1 MPNLLSDT
9 FEVYDDDSDSDR
21 VEEEQDDESE
31 SLNTEESEEESNSDY
46 EYDWDFDFLD
56 DVDEQDSAFV
66 KAAIRGDVEG
76 MKKILQPYDEPDEEE
91 KSNLFLSM
99 KENKMKILNGA
110 RKWTE
115 VQEKCGYDKSW
126 TWFGDTALIAAA
138 RNGHF
143 NVVKFLLLEGADPT
157 LVSCPTDDQYENA
170 VQAAEKSKRLGLS
183 NSNAIKIQN
192 ILNEAMKYWSEA
204 RYASASHSKDREKAF
219 TKREVGGLKAFAY
232 ELNQPSCFTSLKL
245 AITSL

>member
-1 MPNLLSDT
+1 MPSLLSNT
-9 FEVYDDDSDSDR
+9 FEVYDDGSDSDGA
-21 VEEEQDDESE
+21 EEQDDESE
-31 SLNTEESEEESNSDY
+31 SYNTEESGEESNSDY
-46 EYDWDFDFLD
+46 EYDWDCDFLD
-56 DVDEQDSAFV
+56 DADEQDSAFV
-66 KAAIRGDVEG
+66 EAANRGNLEG

-91 KSNLFLSM
+91 SSNLFLSM
-99 KENKMKILNGA
+99 KENKMKMLNGA

-170 VQAAEKSKRLGLS
+170 VQAAEKSKRLGH
-183 NSNAIKIQN
+183 SNAIKTQN
-192 ILNEAMKYWSEA
+192 LLNEAMKYWVKA
-204 RYASASHSKDREKAF
+204 RYAGASHSKDREKAY
-219 TKREVGGLKAFAY
+219 TKKEVGGFKAFAY

>member
-1 MPNLLSDT
+1 MPSLLSDT
-9 FEVYDDDSDSDR
+9 FEIYDDDSDSDGA
-21 VEEEQDDESE
+21 EQLDDESE
-31 SLNTEESEEESNSDY
+31 SYNTEEESEEESNSDY
-46 EYDWDFDFLD
+46 EYDSYSDFLD

-66 KAAIRGDVEG
+66 KAASRGDVEG
-76 MKKILQPYDEPDEEE
+76 MRKILQPYDDLDEE
-91 KSNLFLSM
+91 KNSNLFLSM
-99 KENKMKILNGA
+99 KENKMKLLNGA

-170 VQAAEKSKRLGLS
+170 MQAAEQSKRRGLS
-183 NSNAIKIQN
+183 SATKTQN
-192 ILNEAMKYWSEA
+192 LLNEAMKYWAEA
-204 RYASASHSKDREKAF
+204 RYARPRHSKDREEAF
-219 TKREVGGLKAFAY
+219 TKREVGGFKAFAY